1 MNIPLSKISFLN
13 ILFTALL
20 FTIVI
25 GIFLVIISNDTYKE
39 RIGILEKNYIAKNKE
54 LVKSEVKRTIKKIQT
69 IENISYKALRES
81 LEEKVHFTYD
91 IFFNALKKGIDK
103 KTLIEKY
110 KKELDLFK
118 WDNET
123 GYFYIFDL
131 SGNILYHGGDKT
143 LEHKNIFT
151 ILHKNKELEY
161 FIKDTMIKEENFGS
175 YQWYKPNAKID
186 KLYKKYVYALKL
198 KELNI
203 FIAAGI
209 YKTEFENKVQ
219 KLVFEELKT
228 DRFGENNYGYF
239 WVHNLDNIMLMHPIQ
254 RELDNT
260 DLTNFKTLDG
270 QYLFKNMNKL
280 VLEKNEGFINY
291 IWHRPDSK
299 IKDEKIS
306 YVHLIKNWN
315 VVVGSGFY
323 LTELKDMLNEEKIKV
338 KKSLDKNLNKVL
350 STLFFLIMITLFVA
364 FFISKRIRKVEE
376 SQKEYMNML
385 QQYQLILDRSVVV
398 SKTNKDGIITY
409 VNDSFCKVSGYTKD
423 EVIGKSHNI
432 IRHPET
438 PKSQF
443 RKLWSTIKK
452 GEIWKGILKNKKKN
466 SKSYFNNTTIVPIK
480 DSEGKI
486 VEYISSGSDVTE
498 LFENRTKLQNIFKT
512 DALTGLRNR
521 VSLIDDITKNSQ
533 GVLALINIDRFKEL
547 NDIKGHS
554 TGDRII
560 QELGERL
567 FNFINDEEYKLYR
580 VQADIFALFTVSYKK
595 ETVIKK
601 IEKFITEIGKEPYK
615 IGTDSFILTYTSGIA
630 YDNENLFTY
639 ADMALSEAKNKNITL
654 KVFDESMNNI
664 KEFQK
669 NLIWVE
675 KLHLALSEDRI
686 VPYYQ
691 PIYNYHTNK
700 VEKYECLM
708 RLIENGEAIPP
719 WDYLEIAK
727 KTKLYTELTY
737 KMVGKSLSKFSNR
750 IEEFSIN
757 LSIEDL
763 MNEELMVF
771 LYDYAEQKDIF
782 KRMVLEIVE
791 SEEIED
797 SDGVT
802 TTIQKFKDRGSK
814 VAIDD
819 FGSGYSNYEY
829 LISLKADYIKIDGS
843 ITKHILDDDRAAE
856 VVKSIVSFAQKSNM
870 KTIAE
875 FVSSKELDEKVRE
888 LGVDYAQGWY
898 YGKAEKDLLV

>member
-1 MNIPLSKISFLN
+1 MNISLSKISFLN

-20 FTIVI
+20 FTVVI
-25 GIFLVIISNDTYKE
+25 GSFLVIISNDSYEQKVET
-39 RIGILEKNYIAKNKE
+39 LEKNYIEKNKE
-54 LVKSEVKRTIKKIQT
+54 LVKSEVKRTIKKITT
-69 IENISYKALRES
+69 IENISYKTLRES

-91 IFFNALKKGIDK
+91 VFSNALKSGIDK
-103 KTLIEKY
+103 KTLIKKY

-118 WDNET
+118 WDNNT

-131 SGNILYHGGDKT
+131 SGNILYHGGDKKF
-143 LEHKNIFT
+143 EHKNIFD
-151 ILHKNKELEY
+151 ILHNNKELEH
-161 FIKDTMIKEENFGS
+161 FIKDTMTKEENFGS
-175 YQWYKPNAKID
+175 YEWYKPNGKVD

-209 YKTEFENKVQ
+209 YKTEFEKKVQ
-219 KLVFEELKT
+219 TLVFQELKT

-239 WVHNLDNIMLMHPIQ
+239 WIHNLDNIMLMHPIQ
-254 RELDNT
+254 TELDNT

-270 QYLFKNMNKL
+270 QYLFRNMNKL
-280 VLEKNEGFINY
+280 VLDKGKGFISY
-291 IWHRPDSK
+291 IWYRPDNK
-299 IKDEKIS
+299 IQDEKIS
-306 YVHLIKNWN
+306 YVHIIKDWN
-315 VVVGSGFY
+315 IVIGSGFY
-323 LTELKDMLNEEKIKV
+323 LTELKDMLSEEKIKV
-338 KKSLDKNLNKVL
+338 KQSLDDNLYKVL
-350 STLFFLIMITLFVA
+350 STLFILIIITLVIAFLISI
-364 FFISKRIRKVEE
+364 RIRKIEA

-385 QQYQLILDRSVVV
+385 QQYQLILDKSVVV
-398 SKTNKDGIITY
+398 SKTNENGIITY

-443 RKLWSTIKK
+443 RKLWSTIERGK
-452 GEIWKGILKNKKKN
+452 IWKGILKNKKKN
-466 SKSYFNNTTIVPIK
+466 TESYFNNTTIVPIK

-486 VEYISSGSDVTE
+486 VEYISSGSDITE

-533 GVLALINIDRFKEL
+533 GVLVLINIDRFKEL
-547 NDIKGHS
+547 NDIKGHT
-554 TGDRII
+554 TGDKVI

-567 FNFINDEEYKLYR
+567 FNFINDEEYKVYR
-580 VQADIFALFTVSYKK
+580 VQADIFALFTISYKK
-595 ETVIKK
+595 ELVIKK
-601 IEKFITEIGKEPYK
+601 VEKFITTVGKEPYK
-615 IGTDSFILTYTSGIA
+615 IGTDSFILTYTLGIA
-630 YDNENLFTY
+630 NDNENLFTY
-639 ADMALSEAKNKNITL
+639 ADMALSEAKNKKIPL

-664 KEFQK
+664 QEFQK
-669 NLIWVE
+669 NLVWVE

-691 PIYNYHTNK
+691 PIYNYNTNK

-708 RLIENGEAIPP
+708 RLIEDGEAIPP

-750 IEEFSIN
+750 VEEFSIN

-771 LYDYAEQKDIF
+771 IYDYAEQKDIF

-797 SDGVT
+797 SDSVA

-829 LISLKADYIKIDGS
+829 LISLKADYVKIDGS
-843 ITKHILDDDRAAE
+843 ITKHILDDERAAE
-856 VVKSIVSFAQKSNM
+856 VVKSIVSFAKKSNM

-875 FVSSKELDEKVRE
+875 FVSSKELDDKVRE

>member
-1 MNIPLSKISFLN
+1 MNISLSKISFLN

-20 FTIVI
+20 FTVVI
-25 GIFLVIISNDTYKE
+25 GSFLVIISNDSYEKKVET
-39 RIGILEKNYIAKNKE
+39 LEENYIVKNKE
-54 LVKSEVKRTIKKIQT
+54 LVKSEVKRTIKKIKT
-69 IENISYKALRES
+69 IENISYKTLRES

-91 IFFNALKKGIDK
+91 VFSNALKKGIDK
-103 KTLIEKY
+103 KTLIDKY

-118 WDNET
+118 WDNNT

-131 SGNILYHGGDKT
+131 SGNILYHGGDKKF
-143 LEHKNIFT
+143 EHKNIFD
-151 ILHKNKELEY
+151 ILHNNKELEH
-161 FIKDTMIKEENFGS
+161 FIKDTMTKEENFGS
-175 YQWYKPNAKID
+175 YEWYKPNGKVD

-209 YKTEFENKVQ
+209 YKTEFEKKVQ
-219 KLVFEELKT
+219 KLVFEELRT
-228 DRFGENNYGYF
+228 DRFGENKYGYF
-239 WVHNLDNIMLMHPIQ
+239 WVHNLDAIMLMHPIQ
-254 RELDNT
+254 RELDNI

-270 QYLFKNMNKL
+270 QYLFRNMNKL

-291 IWHRPDSK
+291 IWHRPDTK

-306 YVHLIKNWN
+306 YIHLIKDWN

-323 LTELKDMLNEEKIKV
+323 LTELKDMLHEEKIKV
-338 KKSLDKNLNKVL
+338 KKSLDENLNKVL
-350 STLFFLIMITLFVA
+350 STLFFLIIITLVVA

-385 QQYQLILDRSVVV
+385 QQYQLILDKSVVV
-398 SKTNKDGIITY
+398 SKTNKNGTITY

-443 RKLWSTIKK
+443 RKLWSTIER

-466 SKSYFNNTTIVPIK
+466 GESYFNNTTIVPIK

-533 GVLALINIDRFKEL
+533 GVLVLINIDRFKEL
-547 NDIKGHS
+547 NDIKGHT
-554 TGDRII
+554 TGDKVI

-567 FNFINDEEYKLYR
+567 FNFINDEEYKVYR
-580 VQADIFALFTVSYKK
+580 VQGDIFALFTISYKK
-595 ETVIKK
+595 ELVIKK
-601 IEKFITEIGKEPYK
+601 VEKFITTVGKEPYK
-615 IGTDSFILTYTSGIA
+615 IGTDSFMLTYTLGIA
-630 YDNENLFTY
+630 NDNENLFTY
-639 ADMALSEAKNKNITL
+639 ADMALSEAKNKKIPL

-664 KEFQK
+664 QEFQK
-669 NLIWVE
+669 NLVWVE

-708 RLIENGEAIPP
+708 RLIEDGEAIPP
-719 WDYLEIAK
+719 WDFLEVAK

-750 IEEFSIN
+750 VEEFSIN

-771 LYDYAEQKDIF
+771 IYDYAEQKDIF

-797 SDGVT
+797 SDSVA

-829 LISLKADYIKIDGS
+829 LISLKADYVKIDGS
-843 ITKHILDDDRAAE
+843 ITKHILDDERAAE
-856 VVKSIVSFAQKSNM
+856 VVKSIVSFAKKSNM

-875 FVSSKELDEKVRE
+875 FVCSKELDEKVRE